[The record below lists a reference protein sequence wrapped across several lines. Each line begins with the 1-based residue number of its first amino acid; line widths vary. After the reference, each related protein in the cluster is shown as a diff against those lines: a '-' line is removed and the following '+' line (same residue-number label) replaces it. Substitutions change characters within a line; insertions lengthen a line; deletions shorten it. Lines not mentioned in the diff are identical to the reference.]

1 MKCIQQNTASAAA
14 QVLLS
19 LGIANVRILLQATS
33 FERIC
38 SFIGNGFW
46 ENSESYFSHHRTRS
60 FKSKDFV
67 LFPSI

>member
-38 SFIGNGFW
+38 SLNGNAFW
-46 ENSESYFSHHRTRS
+46 EKSESYFSHHRTLS
-60 FKSKDFV
+60 FNSKDFV
-67 LFPSI
+67 PFPSI